1 MVLTTLISDSINDF
15 DHCTLILLS
24 IINLE
29 VFHTSF
35 LFFYVFHHVFLRFS
49 FVNLI
54 GLIFVF

>member
-35 LFFYVFHHVFLRFS
+35 LFFMFS
-49 FVNLI
+49 IMFS
-54 GLIFVF
+54 